1 MNISKFFFNFQ
12 AFLVVFYCLIPSNKE
27 ISEYQTLIGQIGRI
41 FSREAQQEYRMF
53 ILMKMTGAIVA
64 VIGFGVTVV
73 GVVTSKKQNIHKSL
87 FI

>member
-1 MNISKFFFNFQ
+1 
-12 AFLVVFYCLIPSNKE
+12 LIPSNKE